1 MVVNWFTNI
10 ILKSADMKNL
20 QGKLPIRWIFRIA
33 IAAIAS
39 YVTGLS
45 LGWCILAYIGIMFL
59 IRFSLNML
67 VVILGCALMV
77 GVFLALFIGLLA
89 L

>member
-1 MVVNWFTNI
+1 
-10 ILKSADMKNL
+10 MKNL

-39 YVTGLS
+39 YITGLS
-45 LGWCILAYIGIMFL
+45 FGWCILAYIGIMFL

-67 VVILGCALMV
+67 FAILGCALMV